1 MRRNWL
7 FLASALTFTMPVLAN
22 GLPRHVGQ
30 CRLTKVKEIEARL
43 MDGVTD
49 QPILGSGSVIEF
61 ANGGYQV
68 SYQLEKAVD
77 RSRSGDRVKMCLVSI
92 PKGCPPGDDR
102 GRMYRT
108 TNLRTH
114 GSWTLPD
121 SEHMCG
127 GA

>member
-7 FLASALTFTMPVLAN
+7 CLAIALTLTSSALAH
-22 GLPRHVGQ
+22 GLPKYVGQ
-30 CRLTKVKEIEARL
+30 CRLTRVTKVETRL
-43 MDGVTD
+43 MDGVTN
-49 QPILGSGSVIEF
+49 QPIPGSGSMIEF
-61 ANGGYQV
+61 ANGGSQV
-68 SYQLEKAVD
+68 SYQQEKSVD
-77 RSRSGDRVKMCLVSI
+77 RSRSGDLVKMCLVSI
-92 PKGCPPGDDR
+92 PENCPPGDDR

-114 GSWTLPD
+114 ASWTLPD